1 MEIIKTEINIGI
13 EKPFTFIHMSDT
25 HLTLA
30 DERDNDRKIQ
40 LAKDRLNGFP
50 QAEEVL
56 EAATEYAKKTGY
68 TICHTGDLIDFV
80 SWANIDRAKE
90 FCETVDV
97 FMAAGNHEFS
107 LYVGEAWED
116 ADYRNQSLDKVQAA
130 FPNNIRFACRE
141 VNGVNLVAID
151 NGYYLFEQEQLD
163 ALKEVAK
170 EGKPMILFMHTPL
183 YTPEFYDFSLDRPY
197 EVDSAYVVAAPE
209 EKIAWYSDH
218 RYRQQKAD
226 DITLEAYN
234 YIASEPLIKALV
246 VGHNHR
252 NFESPFISGI
262 PQIMTG
268 CLDIREI
275 TVK

>member
-1 MEIIKTEINIGI
+1 MEIIKSEIHIGI
-13 EKPFTFIHMSDT
+13 EKPFTFLHMSDT

-30 DERDNDRKIQ
+30 DQRDDDRKIQ
-40 LAKDRLNGFP
+40 LGKDRLNGFP
-50 QAEEVL
+50 QANEVL
-56 EAATEYAKKTGY
+56 EEATAYAKKNGY
-68 TICHTGDLIDFV
+68 TICHTGDLLDFV
-80 SWANIDRAKE
+80 SWANIDRAKQ
-90 FCETVDV
+90 FCDEVDV

-116 ADYRNQSLDKVQAA
+116 ADYRNQSLEKVQAA

-170 EGKPMILFMHTPL
+170 QGKPMILFMHTPL
-183 YTPEFYDFSLDRPY
+183 YTPEYLEFAKKSGGD
-197 EVDSAYVVAAPE
+197 AYYLVATPE
-209 EKIAWYSDH
+209 EKMSWYSDH

-226 DITLEAYN
+226 AVTLEAYA
-234 YIASEPLIKALV
+234 YIKNEPLIKALV
-246 VGHNHR
+246 VGHLHR
-252 NFESPFISGI
+252 NFESEWKPGV
-262 PQIMTG
+262 PQIMVG
-268 CLDIREI
+268 CTDIREI

>member
-1 MEIIKTEINIGI
+1 MEILKTEINIGI

-30 DERDNDRKIQ
+30 DERDDDRKMQ

-50 QAEEVL
+50 EAEKVL
-56 EAATEYAKKTGY
+56 EEATAYAKKTGY

-80 SWANIDRAKE
+80 SWANIDRAKQ
-90 FCETVDV
+90 FCDEVDV

-130 FPNNIRFACRE
+130 FSNNIRFACRE

-151 NGYYLFEQEQLD
+151 DGYYLFEQKQLD
-163 ALKEVAK
+163 ALKEVVK
-170 EGKPMILFMHTPL
+170 QGKPIILFMHTPL
-183 YTPEFYDFSLDRPY
+183 YTPEFYAFSLDRPY
-197 EVDSAYVVAAPE
+197 KVESAYVVAAPE
-209 EKIAWYSDH
+209 EKMAWYDDH

-226 DITLEAYN
+226 AVTQEAYD
-234 YIASEPLIKALV
+234 YMVSEPLIKAV
-246 VGHNHR
+246 IVGHNHR
-252 NFESPFISGI
+252 NYENVLPSGV

-268 CLDIREI
+268 CTDIREI

>member
-1 MEIIKTEINIGI
+1 MEIIKSEINIGI

-30 DERDNDRKIQ
+30 DERDDDRKIQ
-40 LAKDRLNGFP
+40 LGKDRLNGFP
-50 QAEEVL
+50 EAEKVL
-56 EAATEYAKKTGY
+56 EEATAYAKKTGY
-68 TICHTGDLIDFV
+68 TICHTGDLLDFV
-80 SWANIDRAKE
+80 SWANIDRAKR
-90 FCETVDV
+90 FCDEVDV

-130 FPNNIRFACRE
+130 FPNDIRFAFRE

-151 NGYYLFEQEQLD
+151 NGYYLFEQAQLD

-170 EGKPMILFMHTPL
+170 QGKPLILFMHTPL
-183 YTPEFYDFSLDRPY
+183 YTPEYYDFVLDRPY
-197 EVDSAYVVAAPE
+197 PVDAGYLVATPE
-209 EKIAWYSDH
+209 EKMSWYSDH

-226 DITLEAYN
+226 AVTQETYD
-234 YIASEPLIKALV
+234 YIISEPLIKALI
-246 VGHNHR
+246 VGHIHR
-252 NFESPFISGI
+252 NYENVLPSGI

-268 CLDIREI
+268 CTDIREI

>member
-1 MEIIKTEINIGI
+1 MEILKSEINIGI

-30 DERDNDRKIQ
+30 DERDDDRKIQ
-40 LAKDRLNGFP
+40 LGKDRLNGFP

-56 EAATEYAKKTGY
+56 EKTIAYAKETGY
-68 TICHTGDLIDFV
+68 TICHTGDLLDFV
-80 SWANIDRAKE
+80 SWANIDRAKQ
-90 FCETVDV
+90 FCDEVDV

-116 ADYRNQSLDKVQAA
+116 ADYRNQSLDKVQTA
-130 FPNNIRFACRE
+130 FKNPIRFACRE

-170 EGKPMILFMHTPL
+170 QGKPMILFMHTPL
-183 YTPEFYDFSLDRPY
+183 YTPEYLEFSKKLGGD
-197 EVDSAYVVAAPE
+197 AYYLMATPE
-209 EKIAWYSDH
+209 EEMCWYSDH
-218 RYRQQKAD
+218 RFRQQKAD
-226 DITLEAYN
+226 AITQEAYD
-234 YIASEPLIKALV
+234 YIKSEPLIKALV
-246 VGHNHR
+246 VGHLHK
-252 NFESPFISGI
+252 NFESEFKAGV
-262 PQIMTG
+262 PQIMVG
-268 CLDIREI
+268 CTDIREI